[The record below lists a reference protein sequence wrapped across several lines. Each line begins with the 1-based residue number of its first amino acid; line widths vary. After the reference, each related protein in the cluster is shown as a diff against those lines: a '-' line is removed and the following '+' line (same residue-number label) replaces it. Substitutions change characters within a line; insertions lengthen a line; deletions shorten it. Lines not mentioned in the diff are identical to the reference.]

1 MLDNVPLRYIMYLKE
16 TSKLKTHFF
25 EQHTTGRAFY
35 CGEGNSRRPP

>member
-25 EQHTTGRAFY
+25 EQYNVKSTI
-35 CGEGNSRRPP
+35 CD